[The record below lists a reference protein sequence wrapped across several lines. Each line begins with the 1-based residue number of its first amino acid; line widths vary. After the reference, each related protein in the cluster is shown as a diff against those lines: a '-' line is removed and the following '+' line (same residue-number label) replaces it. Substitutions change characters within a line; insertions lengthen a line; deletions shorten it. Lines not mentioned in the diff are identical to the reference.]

1 MNSDETF
8 ELKESSNKKLL
19 HNTKHFKPLN
29 IEITTNKMS
38 EENQDLM
45 FEVQEEQKEVQYAA
59 IQQKAYVGL
68 ENP

>member
-45 FEVQEEQKEVQYAA
+45 FEVQEE
-59 IQQKAYVGL
+59 
-68 ENP
+68 